1 MQAQVRQG
9 AQWLRRWDNCIIAYR
24 HDDGTYEVEY
34 ADGTMGEGIPAYR
47 IRPPP
52 KGVVIFMQDDRIKAM
67 RNARGGASGGLHDAV
82 VVRQEADGRY
92 LVKFD
97 DGVGNGNDGAGQK
110 NTPAKA
116 MELVSSRYFDYDDSA
131 S

>member
-1 MQAQVRQG
+1 M
-9 AQWLRRWDNCIIAYR
+9 RRWDNCVVIYR
-24 HDDGTYEVEY
+24 HDDSTYEVEY
-34 ADGTMGEGIPAYR
+34 ADGTMGEDIPAYR

-52 KGVVIFMQDDRIKAM
+52 KGVIIFMKDDKIKAA
-67 RNARGGASGGLHDAV
+67 RSARGGGSGGRYDAV
-82 VVRQEADGRY
+82 VVHQEADGRY